1 MKDLIDITTKIIET
15 FVVPKTYRLIHFLCW
30 KRTPPPQLREHSLHS
45 LQSFQRGYGR
55 GLGLR
60 VVVVVVVVLVVVV
73 GAIVVVVVVVVVEG
87 VVVVALVV
95 VGGTGA

>member
-1 MKDLIDITTKIIET
+1 MKDLIDIMTKIIET

-73 GAIVVVVVVVVVEG
+73 GAIVVVVVVVVEG

>member
-1 MKDLIDITTKIIET
+1 MKYFIDIATKIVEI

-73 GAIVVVVVVVVVEG
+73 GAIVVVVVVVVEG